1 MKVIEC
7 IWEFYWSSNVLGRQ
21 RGKWP
26 RTWQPSLP
34 SPHLLFFSSIA
45 LSHFLYLSIVEK
57 RKKKNIF
64 SIFSVSSSSAKH
76 FFCALARTQT
86 QHISYQVKAGS
97 EEATA
102 PDSIQSDWAPMSTDK
117 VMTFLSWWHTLC
129 NSDMCMHA
137 VINFCKGSR

>member
-1 MKVIEC
+1 M
-7 IWEFYWSSNVLGRQ
+7 YLGVLLILKRSGQ
-21 RGKWP
+21 AAGQMAKDM
-26 RTWQPSLP
+26 TAK
-34 SPHLLFFSSIA
+34 SSISSSLVLLLYCPQPFP
-45 LSHFLYLSIVEK
+45 LSLYCREE
-57 RKKKNIF
+57 KKKNIF

-117 VMTFLSWWHTLC
+117 VMTFLS
-129 NSDMCMHA
+129 
-137 VINFCKGSR
+137 